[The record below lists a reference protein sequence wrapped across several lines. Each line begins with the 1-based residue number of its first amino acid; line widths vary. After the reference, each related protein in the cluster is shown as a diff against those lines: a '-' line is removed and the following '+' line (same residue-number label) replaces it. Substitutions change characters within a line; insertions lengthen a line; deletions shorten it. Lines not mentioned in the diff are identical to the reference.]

1 MSVINNFRH
10 YWFSIV
16 YRDKKHENIL
26 QMFFNSESYPIDEES
41 NFFIA
46 SKPRQIL
53 DKITSVYVR
62 PHVHVF
68 IFFKYLGNT

>member
-1 MSVINNFRH
+1 
-10 YWFSIV
+10 
-16 YRDKKHENIL
+16 
-26 QMFFNSESYPIDEES
+26 MFFNSESYPIDEES